1 MKRIGQIS
9 RGFSVVELLIAVS
22 VVAVIAAIAI
32 PHYAKARKNAQSTD
46 FTSELR
52 TTAEAF
58 QMYAAENNGFPPTTE
73 ALSKIPEG
81 MDLYLPK
88 NSTWQSSPPIGG
100 HWYWIRWPSGL
111 WGYDG
116 YLMLFRPGADL
127 EQMRMIDET
136 VDDGVLTTGA
146 FRASEERWFILGM
159 K

>member
-1 MKRIGQIS
+1 MQRIRHLS
-9 RGFSVVELLIAVS
+9 LGFSVIELLIAVS

-32 PHYAKARKNAQSTD
+32 PHYARARKSARSAD

-58 QMYAAENNGFPPTTE
+58 QMYAAENNEFPPTTT
-73 ALSKIPEG
+73 ALSKVPDG

-88 NSTWQSSPPIGG
+88 NTTWESSPPIGG
-100 HWYWIRWPSGL
+100 FWYWIHWPGGL

-116 YLMLFRPGADL
+116 YVMLFLPDADR
-127 EQMRMIDET
+127 EQMTLIDEKI
-136 VDDGVLTTGA
+136 DDGVLTTGA
-146 FRASEERWFILGM
+146 FRASEEKWFVLGM